1 MSQQYFIVLISCM
14 IQPVSRRRGGTVA
27 FELPAVGTYFIAL
40 HREASKVRR
49 GAVIIMLDDSLSHSE
64 DESAQDAGLIH
75 AFNAVF

>member
-1 MSQQYFIVLISCM
+1 M
-14 IQPVSRRRGGTVA
+14 A